1 MTFCN
6 GYRVFDN
13 QICWFLN
20 ICNVVST
27 DTKKDAMITI
37 NDDNGDNDG
46 DNDGDDDGDNDGD
59 DDMSWQCTCEEWIQ
73 QALVL
78 GVATSL
84 FWLSDTRHLFLPVR
98 FLATL
103 VALHF
108 TPVSKSLSQWVVVS
122 D

>member
-1 MTFCN
+1 MFGFNDFCN

-37 NDDNGDNDG
+37 NDDNGG
-46 DNDGDDDGDNDGD
+46 DNAIDDN
-59 DDMSWQCTCEEWIQ
+59 
-73 QALVL
+73 ALVRS
-78 GVATSL
+78 GSSKHL
-84 FWLSDTRHLFLPVR
+84 FWEWPLVSSDFLIP
-98 FLATL
+98 AT
-103 VALHF
+103 F
-108 TPVSKSLSQWVVVS
+108 FYQS